1 MTMAFKGEGRKTK
14 EADEDSDKRH
24 MCEREQKT
32 QRQRMWKHRLVLCPK
47 SLTALTKTTDFI

>member
-14 EADEDSDKRH
+14 EADEDSDKIQ
-24 MCEREQKT
+24 MCEEEQKT

-47 SLTALTKTTDFI
+47 SLTAF